1 MKKLFRNM
9 NYSVNKVWNI
19 LCSAWYFTH
28 VLWCQCKCKVWM
40 QLLPWT
46 KVKNAKQ
53 LRALFCP
60 FLIENPWFL
69 VFPSLLR
76 LTQIT
81 FKHYYNYCILLASY
95 ILILYERLSPH
106 MQVIE
111 TILSTKRT
119 LEGVK
124 SNFDFM
130 LLVIFFFPWTLYVN
144 GPCKFLSFV
153 LFHCRQ
159 VDFTSVWKRSLK
171 MSWQS

>member
-1 MKKLFRNM
+1 MILFPLPGYQRTLWTYTVKSLSTRAMKKLFRNM

-130 LLVIFFFPWTLYVN
+130 LLVIFFFLGLYMLMDLVN
-144 GPCKFLSFV
+144 F
-153 LFHCRQ
+153 
-159 VDFTSVWKRSLK
+159 
-171 MSWQS
+171 